1 MEHRLSSRVR
11 QITPSATI
19 SIDTKTKALLRE
31 GKPVI
36 NMSVGEP
43 DFDTPVA
50 AAYAGIRAI
59 TSGQTRYTP
68 AAGLL
73 ELRKAIAHKL
83 MVENGLSYAPEQ
95 IIVSSGAKH
104 SLFNIFLAIC
114 EPGDEVILPAPYW
127 VSYPEQIRLAGA
139 EPVIVPCDETSGYKI
154 TPEQLRAAITPHTKA
169 FLLNSP
175 NNPTGAVYSESE
187 LRALGQVLLDYD
199 IYLITDE
206 IYERL
211 VYGVKHLSLPALFP
225 ELASRTLLVNG
236 FSKAFAMTGW
246 RLGYVA
252 APLDVAKALAS
263 LQSHATG
270 NPASVSQVAGIAA
283 LSAFDPAMVEE
294 FGRRRNRLLAGLREL
309 PGVSCVTPDGAFY
322 AFPNISGLFGKQY
335 KGRTIDSASTFCEL
349 LLEHELVSAVPGD
362 AFGAPANIRLSYAV
376 AYEQIETALERI
388 GRFVRELA

>member
-1 MEHRLSSRVR
+1 MEQRLSSRVR
-11 QITPSATI
+11 QIAPSATI
-19 SIDTKTKALLRE
+19 SVDTKTKALIRE

-83 MVENGLSYAPEQ
+83 MVENGLSYQPEQ

-127 VSYPEQIRLAGA
+127 VSYPEQIRLSGA
-139 EPVIVPCDETSGYKI
+139 NPVIVPCGEESGYKI
-154 TPEQLRAAITPHTKA
+154 TADQLRAAITPKTKA

-175 NNPTGAVYSESE
+175 NNPTGAVYSEAE
-187 LRALGQVLLDYD
+187 LRALGEVLLDAD
-199 IYLITDE
+199 IFLVTDE

-211 VYGVKHLSLPALFP
+211 VYGVEHVSLLALYP
-225 ELASRTLLVNG
+225 QLADRTLVVNG

-252 APLDVAKALAS
+252 APADVAKALAS

-270 NPASVSQVAGIAA
+270 NPSSVSQVAGIAA
-283 LSAFDPAMVEE
+283 LSAFDPGMVEE
-294 FGRRRNRLLAGLREL
+294 FHRRRDRLVAGLREL
-309 PGVSCVTPDGAFY
+309 PGITCQVPQGAFY
-322 AFPNISGLFGKQY
+322 AFPNIASLFGKAY
-335 KGRTIDSASTFCEL
+335 KGQVITDANAFCEL
-349 LLEHELVSAVPGD
+349 LLEHELVSAVPGG
-362 AFGAPANIRLSYAV
+362 AFGAPENIRLSYAV
-376 AYEQIETALERI
+376 AYEQVETALERI